1 MVDSQLVEEEVRGLE
16 PRDVGTETQKGPAGP
31 VLQTQ
36 ATPSPSPAFV
46 KENIDALKTMIK
58 EHDRQTKAKTTPRKL
73 VYTGSERKAPGE
85 FMTRNFSD
93 RLSIESSGMYH
104 THGKVHSASKSQ
116 KSLPKGKEPSYPRRS
131 KMLENHSKVKERT
144 RKEKS
149 KTKGRRPEYQETSS
163 DTGYEEG
170 SEDLDEDLNSP
181 YKRPKPTPFTRRIT
195 CFKYH

>member
-16 PRDVGTETQKGPAGP
+16 PRDVGTETQKGSTKP

-36 ATPSPSPAFV
+36 ATPSPSLAFV

-73 VYTGSERKAPGE
+73 VYTDSKRESPDE

-93 RLSIESSGMYH
+93 RLSIESSGTSH

-116 KSLPKGKEPSYPRRS
+116 KCLPKGKEPSHPKRS

-144 RKEKS
+144 RREKS
-149 KTKGRRPEYQETSS
+149 KTKGRRPEYQETSL

-170 SEDLDEDLNSP
+170 LEDLDEDLDSP
-181 YKRPKPTPFTRRIT
+181 YKRPKPNPFTQRIT